1 MGTSRSRSAA
11 PSISSGCGTPISS
24 GSLNRESPRSTW
36 TGGRLRMRKSATG
49 VVTFPHL
56 LVPIELSEQSS
67 RTLRIVGT
75 LPASRVTLLHV
86 IHRVPGLRATE
97 FRGFYARLRRRAEQ
111 VVERAANTLAASGLR
126 VSQVVTIGD
135 PAREIVRLAAARRGG
150 LGGLRAHR
158 IAPGPGQGLG
168 TTSYKVAIACS
179 CPVLLVK

>member
-1 MGTSRSRSAA
+1 
-11 PSISSGCGTPISS
+11 
-24 GSLNRESPRSTW
+24 
-36 TGGRLRMRKSATG
+36 MRKSATG
-49 VVTFPHL
+49 VVTFPHV
-56 LVPIELSEQSS
+56 LVPIDLSEQSS

-111 VVERAANTLAASGLR
+111 VVERAAGTLAASGLR

-135 PAREIVRLAAARRGG
+135 PAREIVRLAAARRADLVV
-150 LGGLRAHR
+150 LGSHR

-168 TTSYKVAIACS
+168 TISYKVAIACS